1 MTVYTIGYEGRSIL
15 DFLDILRVNGIEQI
29 IDVREIPISR
39 KVGFSKSLLEHYLTS
54 SGIGYV
60 HIRGLG
66 SPKPI
71 RDKLHKTKD
80 YSEFFDSYRDYIS
93 KHFEY
98 VQEAW
103 ELSEIKR
110 TCLMCFEKKPQE
122 CHRSIV
128 AEYMKLSMPDVER
141 VVNL

>member
-1 MTVYTIGYEGRSIL
+1 MTVFTIGYEGKTIL
-15 DFLDILRVNGIEQI
+15 DFLDILQANGIEQI

-39 KVGFSKSLLEHYLTS
+39 KTGFSKSLLEHYLTS
-54 SGIGYV
+54 SGIRYI

-66 SPKPI
+66 SPKQI

-80 YSEFFDSYRDYIS
+80 YDEFFNSYRDYIS

-98 VQEAW
+98 IQEAW
-103 ELSEIKR
+103 ELSELKP
-110 TCLMCFEKKPQE
+110 TCLMCFERRPQE
-122 CHRSIV
+122 CHRSVV
-128 AEYMKLSMPDVER
+128 AEYMKLSMPDVEK